1 MRLQGKEMTK
11 PLFSN
16 IVVAVSGSDASI
28 LAAKYAI
35 VMAKIYH
42 CRLSAV
48 YVVDTATIKQLTLS
62 KIFIQEESQE
72 YEKSLYANGERYL
85 SFVEELAHA
94 KGIKIE
100 REIRH
105 GAVYTEIMAAADEK
119 KADLI
124 ILGGWE
130 KDRNPRDI
138 FSHSHKE
145 VMINAKCSVL
155 LAKEPGIDHIYKQV

>member
-1 MRLQGKEMTK
+1 MIK
-11 PLFSN
+11 PLFSSL
-16 IVVAVSGSDASI
+16 VVAISGSDASI

-42 CRLSAV
+42 CHVSAV

-62 KIFIQEESQE
+62 RIFIQEESQE
-72 YEKSLYANGERYL
+72 YEKSLTANGERYL
-85 SFVEELAHA
+85 TFVDELAIA
-94 KGIKIE
+94 KGVKIE
-100 REIRH
+100 KEIRR
-105 GAVYTEIMAAADEK
+105 GAVYTEILAVANEK

-138 FSHSHKE
+138 ISHSHRE
-145 VMINAKCSVL
+145 TMVNSKCSIL
-155 LAKEPGIDHIYKQV
+155 LVKEPEIDHIYKQA